1 MRRKR
6 SVNDHPRLHQVF
18 RVGSNRE
25 AEKKQA
31 PGRGGGESRGGET
44 KGREEKGKWGE
55 GRAFQEK
62 DP

>member
-18 RVGSNRE
+18 RVGSKQE
-25 AEKKQA
+25 AEQNKLQVEV
-31 PGRGGGESRGGET
+31 GESRGGET
-44 KGREEKGKWGE
+44 KRGEEKGKWGE